1 MRMNFH
7 NDDECYLLFGKELNK
22 IIAMLQMLADRNP
35 DVDRLGEFIENLKTM
50 RSYDEMLDSMIME
63 TRVKDISEKQKGND
77 GLSLNEIL
85 KDLDIR
91 KWKDSDRKDWPYCYY
106 STTY

>member
-91 KWKDSDRKDWPYCYY
+91 NWKDSDRKD
-106 STTY
+106 

>member
-7 NDDECYLLFGKELNK
+7 NDNECYLLFGKELNK

-35 DVDRLGEFIENLKTM
+35 NVDELGDFIDKMKSM

-63 TRVKDISEKQKGND
+63 KRVKDISEKQKGND

-91 KWKDSDRKDWPYCYY
+91 KWKDSDRKD
-106 STTY
+106 

>member
-35 DVDRLGEFIENLKTM
+35 NVDELGDFIDKMKSM

-91 KWKDSDRKDWPYCYY
+91 KWKDSDRKD
-106 STTY
+106 

>member
-7 NDDECYLLFGKELNK
+7 NDNECYLLFGKELNK

-35 DVDRLGEFIENLKTM
+35 NVDELGDFIDKMKSM

-91 KWKDSDRKDWPYCYY
+91 KWKDSDRKD
-106 STTY
+106 

>member
-7 NDDECYLLFGKELNK
+7 NDNECYLLFGKELNK

-91 KWKDSDRKDWPYCYY
+91 KWKDSDRKD
-106 STTY
+106 

>member
-50 RSYDEMLDSMIME
+50 SSYDEMLDSMIME
-63 TRVKDISEKQKGND
+63 TRVKDI
-77 GLSLNEIL
+77 
-85 KDLDIR
+85 R
-91 KWKDSDRKDWPYCYY
+91 KWKDSDRKD
-106 STTY
+106 

>member
-7 NDDECYLLFGKELNK
+7 NDDECYLLFGKDLNK

-35 DVDRLGEFIENLKTM
+35 NVDELGDFIDKMKSM

-91 KWKDSDRKDWPYCYY
+91 KWKDSDRKD
-106 STTY
+106 

>member
-1 MRMNFH
+1 
-7 NDDECYLLFGKELNK
+7 
-22 IIAMLQMLADRNP
+22 MLQMLADRNP
-35 DVDRLGEFIENLKTM
+35 NVDELGDFIDKMKSM

-91 KWKDSDRKDWPYCYY
+91 KWKDSDRKD
-106 STTY
+106 

>member
-35 DVDRLGEFIENLKTM
+35 NVDELGDFIDKMKSM

-77 GLSLNEIL
+77 GLSLNEIF

-91 KWKDSDRKDWPYCYY
+91 KWKDSDRKD
-106 STTY
+106 

>member
-35 DVDRLGEFIENLKTM
+35 NVDELGDFIDKMKSM

-63 TRVKDISEKQKGND
+63 TRVKDISAKQKGND
-77 GLSLNEIL
+77 GLSLNDIL

-91 KWKDSDRKDWPYCYY
+91 KWKDSDRKD
-106 STTY
+106 

>member
-63 TRVKDISEKQKGND
+63 TRVKDISEKQKGNG

-91 KWKDSDRKDWPYCYY
+91 KWKDSDRKD
-106 STTY
+106 

>member
-35 DVDRLGEFIENLKTM
+35 NVDELGDFIYKLKSM

-63 TRVKDISEKQKGND
+63 TSVKDISEKQKGND

-91 KWKDSDRKDWPYCYY
+91 KWKDSDRKD
-106 STTY
+106 

>member
-1 MRMNFH
+1 
-7 NDDECYLLFGKELNK
+7 
-22 IIAMLQMLADRNP
+22 MLQMLADRNP

-91 KWKDSDRKDWPYCYY
+91 KWKDSDRKD
-106 STTY
+106 

>member
-22 IIAMLQMLADRNP
+22 IIALLQMLADRNP

-91 KWKDSDRKDWPYCYY
+91 KWKDSDRKD
-106 STTY
+106 

>member
-50 RSYDEMLDSMIME
+50 RSYDERLDSMIME

-91 KWKDSDRKDWPYCYY
+91 KWKDSDRKD
-106 STTY
+106 

>member
-7 NDDECYLLFGKELNK
+7 NDDECFLLFGKELNK

-35 DVDRLGEFIENLKTM
+35 NVDELGDFIDKMKSM

-91 KWKDSDRKDWPYCYY
+91 KWKDSDRKD
-106 STTY
+106 

>member
-1 MRMNFH
+1 MKIQWH
-7 NDDECYLLFGKELNK
+7 NDSEAFMLFGKELNK
-22 IIAMLQMLADRNP
+22 IIAALQYLSDRNP
-35 DVDRLGEFIENLKTM
+35 DTQSLNKFIDRLINM
-50 RSYDEMLDSMIME
+50 RSYDEMLASMIME

-91 KWKDSDRKDWPYCYY
+91 KWKDSDRKD
-106 STTY
+106 

>member
-35 DVDRLGEFIENLKTM
+35 NVDELGDFIDKMKSM

-91 KWKDSDRKDWPYCYY
+91 NWKDSDRKD
-106 STTY
+106 

>member
-22 IIAMLQMLADRNP
+22 IIAMLQMLADRSPN
-35 DVDRLGEFIENLKTM
+35 VDELGDFIDKMKSM

-91 KWKDSDRKDWPYCYY
+91 KWKDSDRKD
-106 STTY
+106 